1 MVCANCGIPLEY
13 DRPCEC
19 ERRETEKLREQCRK
33 QDRLRKANERML
45 VSSLEEWMYG

>member
-1 MVCANCGIPLEY
+1 MVCANCGIPLEN

-19 ERRETEKLREQCRK
+19 ERREAEKLRELRRK

-45 VSSLEEWMYG
+45 GQSLEEWFYE